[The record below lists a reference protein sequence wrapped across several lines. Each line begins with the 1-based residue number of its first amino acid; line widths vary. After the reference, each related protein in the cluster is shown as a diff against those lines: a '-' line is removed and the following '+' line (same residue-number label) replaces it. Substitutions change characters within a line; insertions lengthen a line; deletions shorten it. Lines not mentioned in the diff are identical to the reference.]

1 MRWKLKSEG
10 SFLSFLKGGGVRRIL
25 PLLVVAVAL
34 LLLSSSLFFDK
45 EEGESVSVSAEGELS
60 ELCSAIDGVGRCR
73 VMITYG
79 EDEEVAAVAVLCEGA
94 DSVEVRARLNE
105 LISSLYGIR
114 TSRISVVRMR

>member
-1 MRWKLKSEG
+1 LKSEG
-10 SFLSFLKGGGVRRIL
+10 SFLSFLKGGGVKKIL
-25 PLLVVAVAL
+25 PLLAVGVAL
-34 LLLSSSLFFDK
+34 LVLSSPLFFGR
-45 EEGESVSVSAEGELS
+45 EEGETVSVSAEGELS

-79 EDEEVAAVAVLCEGA
+79 EGEEVAAVAVLCDGA

-114 TSRISVVRMR
+114 TNRISVVKMR